1 MIERLLEA
9 YATLMSRAPGAA
21 FRKARALYLN
31 KYSLPQADE
40 QTPLKL
46 FVCDEQLTEI
56 VEPIDSGDPQERL
69 VTLRS
74 TPGALALVHWQQTD
88 PAPDD
93 LVRHYFRQSWGLDPE
108 PLILKAW
115 PEPWFRN
122 GGHQIRI
129 TPPTGL
135 FVQQKSLLRLS
146 EQKQKN
152 F

>member
-46 FVCDEQLTEI
+46 FVCDEQLTET
-56 VEPIDSGDPQERL
+56 VEPIDGGDPQERL

-129 TPPTGL
+129 TSPTGL
-135 FVQQKSLLRLS
+135 FIQQQSLLWLS
-146 EQKQKN
+146 E
-152 F
+152 

>member
-46 FVCDEQLTEI
+46 FVCDEQLTETMEP
-56 VEPIDSGDPQERL
+56 VEGGDHQQRL

-74 TPGALALVHWQQTD
+74 TPGALALVHWQQIC
-88 PAPDD
+88 PAPDE
-93 LVRHYFRQSWGLDPE
+93 LFRDYLCLSWGLDPE
-108 PLILKAW
+108 ALILNVCS
-115 PEPWFRN
+115 EPWFRN

-135 FVQQKSLLRLS
+135 LVQQHSLLSLS
-146 EQKQKN
+146 E
-152 F
+152 

>member
-9 YATLMSRAPGAA
+9 YAALIRRAPGAA

-31 KYSLPQADE
+31 KYSLPMADE
-40 QTPLKL
+40 QTPFKL
-46 FVCDEQLTEI
+46 FVCDEQLTETLEP
-56 VEPIDSGDPQERL
+56 VEGGDPQQRL

-74 TPGALALVHWQQTD
+74 TPGALALIHWQQTG

-93 LVRHYFRQSWGLDPE
+93 LVLHYLRQSWGLDPE
-108 PLILKAW
+108 ALTLNVCS
-115 PEPWFRN
+115 EPWFRN

-135 FVQQKSLLRLS
+135 FVQQQSLLSLS
-146 EQKQKN
+146 E
-152 F
+152 

>member
-31 KYSLPQADE
+31 KYPLPQADE

-46 FVCDEQLTEI
+46 FVCDEQLTET

-135 FVQQKSLLRLS
+135 FVQRQTLLSLN
-146 EQKQKN
+146 E
-152 F
+152 

>member
-46 FVCDEQLTEI
+46 FVCDEQLTET

-74 TPGALALVHWQQTD
+74 TPGALALVHWQQNC

-93 LVRHYFRQSWGLDPE
+93 LVRHYLRQSWGLDHE
-108 PLILKAW
+108 ALNLNVCL
-115 PEPWFRN
+115 EPWFRN

-135 FVQQKSLLRLS
+135 FIQQHSLLSLS
-146 EQKQKN
+146 V
-152 F
+152 

>member
-21 FRKARALYLN
+21 FRTARALYLN

-46 FVCDEQLTEI
+46 FVCDEQLTET
-56 VEPIDSGDPQERL
+56 VEPIDGEDPQERL

-135 FVQQKSLLRLS
+135 FVQRQTLLSLN
-146 EQKQKN
+146 E
-152 F
+152 